1 MSDIE
6 QTPLRLNRRA
16 VLRAAAALAATPV
29 LLGVLPDGSTAAE
42 NARSVASGGGS
53 SLDLPLMHQKRTL
66 GRGTYSLEVSAL
78 GFGVMGATYN
88 RGITPDRKTLRECP
102 A

>member
-42 NARSVASGGGS
+42 KISR
-53 SLDLPLMHQKRTL
+53 
-66 GRGTYSLEVSAL
+66 
-78 GFGVMGATYN
+78 
-88 RGITPDRKTLRECP
+88 I
-102 A
+102 